1 MEKLTQYRF
10 RCTLALGDI
19 YGQVVAWL
27 VIVFASLAAAL
38 SLMSRPIYALAS
50 VGLIVVVSLP
60 FLLFAFVSTLFNHIE
75 ITPLEPSRR

>member
-1 MEKLTQYRF
+1 MDKLTQYRF
-10 RCTLALGDI
+10 RCTLTLGDI

-38 SLMSRPIYALAS
+38 SLMSRPVYALAS

-75 ITPLEPSRR
+75 IAPLEPGRR